1 MLACDTHVNVR
12 GDTFGKRIHEF
23 YRHLRAPSV
32 PRGIAVMNPY
42 ADADV
47 DGNVRAFLE
56 TYFND
61 NRPRVLVFGINPGR
75 FGAGITGITFT
86 DPIALAE
93 CCGIPNSLGTR
104 RELSS
109 VFIYD
114 FIARYGGVLRFY
126 QDFFLTAAS
135 PLGFLR
141 RSLNLNYYD
150 VPRLARAVT
159 PFIIRSIEQQI
170 AAGGRRDVAIVIGKG
185 TNLTFLRDLNERHGF
200 FERLHAL
207 EHPRAI
213 MQYRRKRLHEYLDQY
228 VEVFRAADAA
238 HHTG

>member
-1 MLACDTHVNVR
+1 MDT
-12 GDTFGKRIHEF
+12 GTFGARIYRF
-23 YRHLRAPSV
+23 YRRLRPPHT
-32 PRGIAVMNPY
+32 PRDVSVMNPY
-42 ADADV
+42 GDPRVAV
-47 DGNVRAFLE
+47 NVRAFLG

-86 DPIALAE
+86 DPVALAQF
-93 CCGIPNSLGTR
+93 CGIPNTLGTR

-114 FIARYGGVLRFY
+114 FIARYGGVRRFY
-126 QDFFLTAAS
+126 QAFFLTAAS

-150 VPRLARAVT
+150 LPQLARAVT
-159 PFIIRSIEQQI
+159 PFIVRSIEQHI
-170 AAGGRRDVAIVIGKG
+170 AAGGRRDRAIIIGKG
-185 TNLTFLRDLNERHGF
+185 ANLTFLRDLNEQYGF
-200 FERLHAL
+200 FARLDAL

-213 MQYRRKRLHEYLDQY
+213 MQYRRKRLDDYLDRYAQ
-228 VEVFRAADAA
+228 VFRAAEA
-238 HHTG
+238 G

>member
-1 MLACDTHVNVR
+1 
-12 GDTFGKRIHEF
+12 
-23 YRHLRAPSV
+23 
-32 PRGIAVMNPY
+32 MNPY
-42 ADADV
+42 ASPEVA
-47 DGNVRAFLE
+47 GNVRTFLRA
-56 TYFND
+56 YFND

-86 DPIALAE
+86 DPFALAE
-93 CCGIPNSLGTR
+93 FCGIPNSLGTR

-114 FIARYGGVLRFY
+114 FIARYGAVREFY

-150 VPRLARAVT
+150 VPQLARAVT
-159 PFIIRSIEQQI
+159 PFIVRSIEQQI
-170 AAGGRRDVAIVIGKG
+170 AAGGRRDHAIVIGKG
-185 TNLTFLRDLNERHGF
+185 ANLTFLRELNDRYAF

-213 MQYRRKRLHEYLDQY
+213 MQYRRKRLQEYLGEY
-228 VEVFRAADAA
+228 VQVFRQLAGA
-238 HHTG
+238 TRSRE